1 MSKVKEMVK
10 AMITEEQLKTVQEQ
24 QAKLTE
30 GLRTLGVLDVQKQN
44 VHGQIAEL
52 SKETISIH
60 FNSSAINTEIESQFI
75 ALLDE
80 CEFARY
86 APASNKNAQMDAFLE
101 KAKKII
107 VEVETA
113 LK

>member
-44 VHGQIAEL
+44 VHGQIAES
-52 SKETISIH
+52 SKEIEATKKELENEYGQVNIDLKDGSY
-60 FNSSAINTEIESQFI
+60 TEIEKE
-75 ALLDE
+75 DE
-80 CEFARY
+80 
-86 APASNKNAQMDAFLE
+86 K
-101 KAKKII
+101 
-107 VEVETA
+107 
-113 LK
+113 